1 MRMTMTYGYD
11 GMTAIKVKI
20 LGAVV
25 VPYVATGTLGD
36 INIEKPHPWPL
47 PSREGNGML
56 GYSV

>member
-1 MRMTMTYGYD
+1 MRMTMAYRYD

-36 INIEKPHPWPL
+36 INIE
-47 PSREGNGML
+47 
-56 GYSV
+56 